1 MVYFLFVLYALLIGY
16 FLPKIPFI
24 QKSGLRPNTIRVLF
38 AIKVLVCIAWG
49 YINIHHLRGISDPV
63 ALNELAS
70 MEHEFLKSDPE
81 GFLKD
86 LFISPYG
93 HYGNFFGSINSY
105 WNDLDI
111 NIMAKTIALFNF
123 ITLGNYYINAL
134 LGIVFSFFGCIALV
148 RLYTSIYTN
157 SQFPIIV
164 GAFLIPSL
172 LLFTGSNC
180 KDNVCYTLLALFS
193 LEFYRGLKERFTFRK
208 MALLGLIFV
217 GLLLIRNHLALLMIP
232 ALFIWYVG
240 HHRKI
245 SPLKMSLVTYGTLA
259 ILLAIISILNPAASP
274 ANIIAK
280 KQRAFLA
287 IPEANSQLPIDTLNG
302 SLTQIIYQAPQAIN
316 HGFFRPY
323 IWESKNSFHVLLSAE
338 VLAILFLIAV
348 VVSQKRKS
356 WHTVSPLVVYGAS
369 IAVSMIILTGY
380 ITPNFNTIARYKCI
394 MLPFLLIPFLVHFSY
409 WPKAL
414 LRIRF

>member
-1 MVYFLFVLYALLIGY
+1 
-16 FLPKIPFI
+16 
-24 QKSGLRPNTIRVLF
+24 
-38 AIKVLVCIAWG
+38 
-49 YINIHHLRGISDPV
+49 
-63 ALNELAS
+63 
-70 MEHEFLKSDPE
+70 
-81 GFLKD
+81 
-86 LFISPYG
+86 
-93 HYGNFFGSINSY
+93 
-105 WNDLDI
+105 
-111 NIMAKTIALFNF
+111 
-123 ITLGNYYINAL
+123 
-134 LGIVFSFFGCIALV
+134 
-148 RLYTSIYTN
+148 
-157 SQFPIIV
+157 
-164 GAFLIPSL
+164 
-172 LLFTGSNC
+172 
-180 KDNVCYTLLALFS
+180 
-193 LEFYRGLKERFTFRK
+193 
-208 MALLGLIFV
+208 
-217 GLLLIRNHLALLMIP
+217 
-232 ALFIWYVG
+232 
-240 HHRKI
+240 
-245 SPLKMSLVTYGTLA
+245 
-259 ILLAIISILNPAASP
+259 LLAIISIFKPAASP

-280 KQRAFLA
+280 KQQAFLA